1 MNRQRYMAE
10 LSKLLAFMFKEDKE
24 DILAQYNKMLD
35 EAEDE
40 QAMLEGFG
48 SPTKLAVT
56 ISRTYKR
63 SERKLSVEADSKNGS
78 DTGDTGVSAVP
89 AAHAAARVK
98 KPEPEPEETLSYAD
112 IIEEIRREKALE
124 EGIEY
129 KPIFFNEPEPEVP
142 AAEEEPPAEEAVTE
156 PPAEAE
162 APAEIEI
169 TAEAEMTAEAE
180 AAVEAEPE
188 SEQTEELP
196 AEEEASGEAGPDAEE
211 EASEIQEQAG
221 TEAAAEDE
229 APTEDGLEPE
239 PEPDE
244 ASEEAPE
251 EDPEDSAEDGID
263 APGNEKPEDESE
275 EIFAEL
281 EKAEQPEE
289 EARYKTNAALLV
301 LYLIFAIPV
310 GIVLAA
316 AAAVLGLLLLAFGIG
331 LIAAALKVVGFAFSM
346 FNIFADIMMC
356 AGASL
361 IALAAALIVIW
372 LGLTMLFRAIGGI
385 INGLKALG
393 RSICVREVSVNE

>member
-24 DILAQYNKMLD
+24 DILAQYNRMLD

-78 DTGDTGVSAVP
+78 DTGVSTAP
-89 AAHAAARVK
+89 SAPAAARVK
-98 KPEPEPEETLSYAD
+98 EPEPEPEKTLSYAD

-129 KPIFFNEPEPEVP
+129 KPIFFNEPEPEPVVP
-142 AAEEEPPAEEAVTE
+142 AVGEEPPAEETAVE
-156 PPAEAE
+156 MPAEAE
-162 APAEIEI
+162 APAETE
-169 TAEAEMTAEAE
+169 TPA
-180 AAVEAEPE
+180 EAEPE
-188 SEQTEELP
+188 AEQPEDIP
-196 AEEEASGEAGPDAEE
+196 AEEAPEEAEPDAEE
-211 EASEIQEQAG
+211 EAPETQEQ
-221 TEAAAEDE
+221 TETDAAAGEEAPPEAESESEPEEAEPEEEPSEEDAEDCSEDGGDAPEDE
-229 APTEDGLEPE
+229 AP
-239 PEPDE
+239 
-244 ASEEAPE
+244 
-251 EDPEDSAEDGID
+251 
-263 APGNEKPEDESE
+263 KDESE

-289 EARYKTNAALLV
+289 EARYETNAALLV

-310 GIVLAA
+310 GIVLVA

-361 IALAAALIVIW
+361 IALAVALIVIW
-372 LGLTMLFRAIGGI
+372 LGLIMLFKAIGGI
-385 INGLKALG
+385 INCLKALG